1 MNRSCSNWI
10 AFMKSYFDIPICMPS
25 ARQVSINKPPFPS
38 PTFRY
43 SLKLGSSS
51 WIRTKL
57 INRNITLF
65 QDSPEHNHPTMPK
78 NICLSQKHPVKVS
91 DKSHSSITS
100 RLRTPQS
107 INSHR
112 SPIRNS
118 SSCSGSTNGGS
129 TTGPKLYA
137 NIMPSLKV

>member
-1 MNRSCSNWI
+1 MYAQRKASIYQTPRPFSNI
-10 AFMKSYFDIPICMPS
+10 
-25 ARQVSINKPPFPS
+25 
-38 PTFRY
+38 
-43 SLKLGSSS
+43 
-51 WIRTKL
+51 
-57 INRNITLF
+57 
-65 QDSPEHNHPTMPK
+65 
-78 NICLSQKHPVKVS
+78 
-91 DKSHSSITS
+91 SSITS
-100 RLRTPQS
+100 RLKTPRS